1 MPFVINLLA
10 LFCYLTKYL
19 ITHRIFSQKQK
30 QQRQSFFSIY
40 SLEGFFVMQQIRKI
54 FPCFNKIYLCN
65 IKKKSV
71 IKLHCNILH
80 VAHHACFQNK

>member
-19 ITHRIFSQKQK
+19 NTHRIFSQKQK

-54 FPCFNKIYLCN
+54 FP
-65 IKKKSV
+65 
-71 IKLHCNILH
+71 
-80 VAHHACFQNK
+80 FQQNLFM